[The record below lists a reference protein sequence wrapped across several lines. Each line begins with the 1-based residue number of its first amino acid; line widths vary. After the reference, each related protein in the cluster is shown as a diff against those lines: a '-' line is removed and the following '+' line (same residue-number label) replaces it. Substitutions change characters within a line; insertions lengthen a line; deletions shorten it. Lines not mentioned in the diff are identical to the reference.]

1 MESKGIIDINVET
14 EKEEKYMVEIQN
26 HINYGDLKKKIKD
39 LIIHHFDFD
48 IQYNDKIYTNSDK
61 NEIINFEK
69 GDIIY
74 TILTISKECFEINA
88 DFHKNVNLDEED
100 KTITEISGLL
110 QLLLFRYI
118 TRNIEDQKNIDKIKN
133 KEIKNIISDLKE
145 SIQFQNDPK
154 ENIKAQLSEKK
165 GNNILSYSN
174 YISSLKIKK
183 EEIEKLI
190 NELFNQSKK
199 DEIISFWSILSKYQT
214 FNLLFERDFNKAI
227 EKSYFDFSLISL
239 SLYQHKRRKQFIQKL
254 GECSNIFIFIFRNLI
269 FFEMELQWSS
279 CCFLKFLALL

>member
-88 DFHKNVNLDEED
+88 DFHKNVNLDEEN
-100 KTITEISGLL
+100 KTIT
-110 QLLLFRYI
+110 
-118 TRNIEDQKNIDKIKN
+118 
-133 KEIKNIISDLKE
+133 
-145 SIQFQNDPK
+145 
-154 ENIKAQLSEKK
+154 
-165 GNNILSYSN
+165 
-174 YISSLKIKK
+174 
-183 EEIEKLI
+183 
-190 NELFNQSKK
+190 
-199 DEIISFWSILSKYQT
+199 
-214 FNLLFERDFNKAI
+214 
-227 EKSYFDFSLISL
+227 
-239 SLYQHKRRKQFIQKL
+239 
-254 GECSNIFIFIFRNLI
+254 
-269 FFEMELQWSS
+269 
-279 CCFLKFLALL
+279 